1 MKILKNNIKWI
12 IALSFAIILCLGM
25 TVTVSAAE
33 LSTKTISE
41 ANAED
46 VTIQPRGSLSGYG
59 HEWHGGGSGIDYF
72 DFTVSGS
79 WSPWAGCTVK
89 TEGFPSSASTAY
101 RLVRLDGGSE
111 IAMFPDNADRW
122 LNGNN
127 EDKNIPLFN
136 VSPGTYRLY
145 YQCYFGD
152 SGTVHCW
159 VY

>member
-1 MKILKNNIKWI
+1 
-12 IALSFAIILCLGM
+12 M

-59 HEWHGGGSGIDYF
+59 HEWHGGGSG
-72 DFTVSGS
+72 
-79 WSPWAGCTVK
+79 
-89 TEGFPSSASTAY
+89 
-101 RLVRLDGGSE
+101 